1 MPTGSRRG
9 LSIALAVVSSALIAA
24 CGSSGKP
31 SHGTGTDA
39 TGVSTAYSLRLT
51 FSNCMRSHGV
61 SGFPDPPV
69 NGGPFTRS
77 SLEEQSPAFRSAQ
90 QACKKLLPGGN
101 SQGSPL
107 PASQQRAAVANAQC
121 MRKHGV
127 PDFPDPRF
135 PSHGGSVIQLP
146 AAINADSPSFLTAQ
160 RICGRP

>member
-1 MPTGSRRG
+1 
-9 LSIALAVVSSALIAA
+9 
-24 CGSSGKP
+24 
-31 SHGTGTDA
+31 
-39 TGVSTAYSLRLT
+39 VST
-51 FSNCMRSHGV
+51 
-61 SGFPDPPV
+61 
-69 NGGPFTRS
+69 
-77 SLEEQSPAFRSAQ
+77 EEQSPAFRSAQ

-107 PASQQRAAVANAQC
+107 PESQQRAAVANAQC

-127 PDFPDPRF
+127 PDFPDLTF